1 MTAENNRS
9 FSRINTRLRAY
20 MRKLVTPETALPL
33 FHSAQTSLPQPT
45 GKQLREA
52 NIPVLLQQY
61 LEGLNEKLDT
71 LINLVTR
78 DLLREDFPLKTEV
91 VELSGAGLKCS
102 PPEREQLEVGDMIE
116 VVIFLSQ
123 NPLNMASAVCTLLR
137 KEDST
142 QPVLVLEFT
151 KIRESERESIVQFV
165 FSEQREQIRESKHG
179 D

>member
-1 MTAENNRS
+1 MTDDNRT

-20 MRKLVTPETALPL
+20 MRKLKTADTALPL
-33 FHSAQTSLPQPT
+33 FHSAHPTSPHPSS
-45 GKQLREA
+45 KQLREA
-52 NIPVLLQQY
+52 NVPVILQQY
-61 LEGLNEKLDT
+61 LESLNEKLDT

-91 VELSGAGLKCS
+91 IQLSGAGLQCTTPDNQPLK
-102 PPEREQLEVGDMIE
+102 VGDMVE

-123 NPLNMASAVCTLLR
+123 SPLNIASAICTIQR
-137 KEDST
+137 REERNE
-142 QPVLVLEFT
+142 PVLVLEFT
-151 KIRESERESIVQFV
+151 KIRESEREMIVQFV

>member
-1 MTAENNRS
+1 MSNENRS

-20 MRKLVTPETALPL
+20 MRKLATPDSALPL
-33 FHSAQTSLPQPT
+33 FHSGQHTAPHPT

-52 NIPVLLQQY
+52 NVPVLLQQY
-61 LEGLNEKLDT
+61 LETLNEKLDT
-71 LINLVTR
+71 LINLATR

-91 VELSGAGLKCS
+91 AQLSGAGLKCT
-102 PPEREQLEVGDMIE
+102 PPDQQLLEKGNTLE

-123 NPLNMASAVCTLLR
+123 SPLNMASAICTVLR
-137 KEDST
+137 KEDDSE
-142 QPVLVLEFT
+142 PLLVLEFT